1 MIGPRVDSAT
11 SRAQG
16 GWTSHLSTRRRW
28 GARELADASD
38 SLRHMRPQLQA
49 IAGSQGGVFFRRQ
62 AMASG
67 YSDMEIREL
76 KRSREWLAVRRGAYV
91 EAEVAPPGGDVEA
104 WHRLRT
110 LAVLHHVH
118 VPSVASHTSA
128 VGLLRLP
135 HWGTDLSHVYLTRSR
150 RHAGR
155 IEAGVSHH
163 EADLP
168 DWQTTTVA
176 GVRCTTGARTAWDIA
191 REFGFEAGVVVSDA
205 VLRVGRQN
213 ERRGHVSTRTGPQ
226 VAATHDDLDRL
237 SRLMGDW
244 PNSRAATA
252 AFAFADAGAETVGES
267 LARMF
272 VVSLGFPAPR
282 TQVVIE
288 GDGLVA
294 RVDMLVDAL
303 GWVIEFDGRQKYR
316 RARDDCDPVVDDG
329 DIVWAE
335 KLREDALRGLG
346 KHVSRLVWADLFGSR
361 RRQAGA
367 ALWRTAERIGAP
379 QEWTRPDWFR
389 AA

>member
-1 MIGPRVDSAT
+1 
-11 SRAQG
+11 
-16 GWTSHLSTRRRW
+16 
-28 GARELADASD
+28 
-38 SLRHMRPQLQA
+38 MRPQLQA

-62 AMASG
+62 ALACG

-76 KRSREWLAVRRGAYV
+76 KRTREWLAVRRGAYV
-91 EAEVAPPGGDVEA
+91 EARLAPPTGDTEG
-104 WHRLRT
+104 WHRVRT

-128 VGLLRLP
+128 VGLLGLP

-163 EADLP
+163 EAELP

-176 GVRCTTGARTAWDIA
+176 GVACTNGARTAWDVG
-191 REFGFEAGVVVSDA
+191 REFGFEAGVVVGDA
-205 VLRVGRQN
+205 VLRIGRQN
-213 ERRGHVSTRTGPQ
+213 VRRALGPPGPQ
-226 VAATHDDLDRL
+226 AGATRDDLNRL
-237 SRLMGDW
+237 ARLMGDW
-244 PNSRAATA
+244 PKARAATE
-252 AFAFADAGAETVGES
+252 AFAFADPGAESIGES

-272 VVSLGFPAPR
+272 VVALGFPAPR

-288 GDGLVA
+288 SDGFVA

-303 GWVIEFDGRQKYR
+303 DWVIEFDGRQKYR
-316 RARDDCDPVVDDG
+316 RTRDDCDPVVDDG

-346 KHVSRLVWADLFGSR
+346 THVSRLVWADLFSSR
-361 RRQAGA
+361 RRQSGA
-367 ALWRTAERIGAP
+367 TLWRTAERIGAP
-379 QEWTRPDWFR
+379 REWPRPDWFR